1 MTTKERQ
8 KAGQQFGYNNMMDM
22 NPSETG
28 LYLKKLINLQ
38 TGVEDKSGLNGNYF
52 VLSQNYPNPFNPA
65 TVISFEIPSRNFVE
79 LKIYDLLGREITSLV
94 NEEKDAGK
102 YSIRFNGNS
111 LASGVYFYKLTSG
124 NYSQTKKLIL
134 MK

>member
-28 LYLKKLINLQ
+28 LFLKKLINLQ
-38 TGVEDKSGLNGNYF
+38 TGVEDKSGLNRNYF

-102 YSIRFNGNS
+102 YSIRFNGND
-111 LASGVYFYKLTSG
+111 LASGIYFYKLTAG